1 LLHAAGTRPIPLC
14 GASGARRNEG
24 FIVTHP
30 CPHAY
35 LFAQRYFVFG
45 RAGLIVPMGERS
57 SGMTGQP
64 PTPDQPLPGFML
76 QGLIGEGGIGL
87 DLLAQAKHGA
97 GR

>member
-1 LLHAAGTRPIPLC
+1 
-14 GASGARRNEG
+14 
-24 FIVTHP
+24 
-30 CPHAY
+30 
-35 LFAQRYFVFG
+35 
-45 RAGLIVPMGERS
+45 MGERS